1 MAGTKHV
8 LVIGAGIAGLACAY
22 RLHRLG
28 VSVSLVE
35 EAARAGGLIGTIQQN
50 GFLFESGPQSFSG
63 TDEILDLARELG
75 IESEICKADPR
86 APRYV
91 LRRGRLLKVPTS
103 PQAMLSTSLLGLG
116 ARWKIASE
124 PFGRTRP
131 PSQEESVAEFVR
143 RKFGREILEYLVS
156 PFVSGIYAGDSE
168 KLSLRAAFPTL
179 EEWERRYGSVL
190 RGVMKS
196 RPSKGQR
203 KGPVALCSFRRGLA
217 TLIETLAAK
226 LGDRLHL
233 GARAEELRARDE
245 GERYEIRV
253 KRNGL
258 VETAAA
264 DAVVLATPAYASA
277 HLISSISPSLSKVL
291 SGIAYAPV
299 AVVASGYHARQ
310 IRVLIDGFGVL
321 IPRAEKIRT
330 LGIVWNSS
338 LFPDRAGAGRVI
350 LTGIAGGATDPGIVD
365 LPEDEIAR
373 IVQHD
378 SEEILDIT
386 GSPIETAVWKHPK
399 ALPQYNLGHGHA
411 VRAIRDAEHSI
422 PGLYVAGNF
431 LNGPSLGKC
440 IEKGFETAEAVRNYL
455 QTGR

>member
-8 LVIGAGIAGLACAY
+8 LVIGAGISGLACAY
-22 RLHRLG
+22 RLQRLG
-28 VSVSLVE
+28 VSVSIVE
-35 EAARAGGLIGTIQQN
+35 ASARAGGLIGTTQQN

-91 LRRGRLLKVPTS
+91 LRRGRLLKVPMS
-103 PQAMLSTSLLGLG
+103 PQAMLSSSLLGLG
-116 ARWKIASE
+116 TRWKIASE

-131 PSQEESVAEFVR
+131 PSEEESVAQFVR
-143 RKFGREILEYLVS
+143 RKFGNEILEYLVS
-156 PFVSGIYAGDSE
+156 PFVSGIYAGDPE

-196 RPSKGQR
+196 RPPKGTR
-203 KGPVALCSFRRGLA
+203 KGPVPLCSFRDGMASLTEA
-217 TLIETLAAK
+217 LAAK
-226 LGDRLHL
+226 LGERLHL

-245 GERYEIRV
+245 GERYEIRFA
-253 KRNGL
+253 RNGRA
-258 VETAAA
+258 ESAAA

-277 HLISSISPSLSKVL
+277 HLVSLISAPLSKIL

-299 AVVASGYHARQ
+299 AVAAAGYHAGQ
-310 IRVLIDGFGVL
+310 IGTPIDGFGVL

-330 LGIVWNSS
+330 LGIVWNSA
-338 LFPDRAGAGRVI
+338 LFPGRAGAGRVT

-365 LPEDEIAR
+365 QPDDEIAR
-373 IVQHD
+373 IVQRD

-386 GSPIETAVWKHPK
+386 GSPIETAVWKYPK

-411 VRAIRDAEHSI
+411 VRAIRDAERST

-455 QTGR
+455 QAGR

>member
-8 LVIGAGIAGLACAY
+8 LVIGAGISGLACAY

-35 EAARAGGLIGTIQQN
+35 AGPRAGGLIGTSQQN
-50 GFLFESGPQSFSG
+50 GFLFECGPQSFSG
-63 TDEILDLARELG
+63 TDEILDLCRELG
-75 IESEICKADPR
+75 IEDEICKADPR

-91 LRRGRLLKVPTS
+91 LRRGRLLKVPMS
-103 PQAMLSTSLLGLG
+103 PQALLSSSLLGLG
-116 ARWKIASE
+116 TRWKIASE
-124 PFGRTRP
+124 RFGRTRP
-131 PSQEESVAEFVR
+131 PSEEESVAQFVR
-143 RKFGREILEYLVS
+143 RKFGHEILEYLVS
-156 PFVSGIYAGDSE
+156 PFVSGIYAGDPE

-196 RPSKGQR
+196 RPSKGAR
-203 KGPVALCSFRRGLA
+203 KGPISLCSFRGGMASLTEA
-217 TLIETLAAK
+217 LAAK
-226 LGDRLHL
+226 LGERLHL
-233 GARAEELRARDE
+233 DTRAEELRARDE
-245 GERYEIRV
+245 GERYEIRIA
-253 KRNGL
+253 KDGS
-258 VETAAA
+258 VEIAAA

-277 HLISSISPSLSKVL
+277 HLVSSISAPLSKVL

-299 AVVASGYHARQ
+299 AVAASGYHAGQ
-310 IRVLIDGFGVL
+310 IGMPVDGFGVL

-338 LFPDRAGAGRVI
+338 LFPGRAGPGRVV
-350 LTGIAGGATDPGIVD
+350 LTGIAGGATDPGVVD
-365 LPEDEIAR
+365 QPEEEIAR
-373 IVQHD
+373 IVQRD

-386 GSPIETAVWKHPK
+386 GPPIETAVWKYPR

-411 VRAIRDAEHSI
+411 VRAIRDAERST
-422 PGLYVAGNF
+422 PGLYLAGNF

-455 QTGR
+455 QAGR